1 MPERPRLTPAIA
13 DVRRAVRETWDAV
26 GVQPGDQIL
35 VACSGGADSLALAA
49 AAQFEGARA
58 GIPVGAVIIEH
69 GLQEATKDVASLTAK
84 LLGELGLA
92 PVLVR
97 EVEVSSDPAAGG
109 TEAAARTARYDEL
122 AIAAEALDAKFVM
135 LGHTLDDQ
143 AETVLLGLT
152 RGSGPRSIAGMQ
164 PVNGLWLRPLL
175 GIRRETTEAFCH
187 DSELDFWVDPHN
199 SDVQFTRVRIR
210 RNVLPL
216 LEKELGPGVAQAL
229 ARTAEILAED
239 LAYFEGQAL
248 AEFQRLAKV
257 GSTGIELEVAEL
269 ERLPKVIRI
278 RVFQKALELLGQQN
292 SRTHLTA
299 VNELIENWHG
309 QKELTLPG
317 VRVVRKGELIAFKT
331 TKSLNPGAC

>member
-13 DVRRAVRETWDAV
+13 DVRRSVRENWDAA
-26 GVQPGDQIL
+26 GVQSGDHIL

-58 GIPVGAVIIEH
+58 GILVAAVIIEH
-69 GLQEATKDVASLTAK
+69 GLQEATQDVAARTAK
-84 LLGELGLA
+84 LLSELGLN
-92 PVLVR
+92 PVLLRAVD
-97 EVEVSSDPAAGG
+97 VSHDPVAGG

-122 AIAAEALDAKFVM
+122 QVAAEALDAKFVM

-164 PVNGLWLRPLL
+164 AAKGLWLRPMLA
-175 GIRRETTEAFCH
+175 IRRETTEAFCR
-187 DSELDFWVDPHN
+187 DSGLDFWVDPHN
-199 SDVQFTRVRIR
+199 SDEQFTRVRIR

-216 LEKELGPGVAQAL
+216 LEQELGPGVAQAL

-248 AEFQRLAKV
+248 AEFRRLAKV
-257 GSTGIELEVAEL
+257 GSTGIELEVVEL

-292 SRTHLTA
+292 SRTHLAA

-317 VRVVRKGELIAFKT
+317 VRVVRKGEQITFKT

>member
-13 DVRRAVRETWDAV
+13 DVRRAVRETWDAA

-58 GIPVGAVIIEH
+58 GILVGAVIIEH

-164 PVNGLWLRPLL
+164 AVNGLWLRPLL
-175 GIRRETTEAFCH
+175 GIRRETTEAFCR
-187 DSELDFWVDPHN
+187 DSALDFWVDPHN
-199 SDVQFTRVRIR
+199 SDEQFTRVRIR

-248 AEFQRLAKV
+248 AEFQRMAKV

-317 VRVVRKGELIAFKT
+317 ARVVRKGELIAFKT